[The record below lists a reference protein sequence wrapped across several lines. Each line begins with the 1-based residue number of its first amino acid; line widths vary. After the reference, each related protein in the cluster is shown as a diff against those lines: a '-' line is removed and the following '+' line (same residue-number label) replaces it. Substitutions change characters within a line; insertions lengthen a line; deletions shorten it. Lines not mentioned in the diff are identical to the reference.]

1 MIITAVCPI
10 ASEIL
15 LDPKYD
21 IFVFKDVFVTL
32 AFGYQLLLTINFDF
46 YLNKLQ
52 IFCVINS
59 Q

>member
-10 ASEIL
+10 APEIL

-32 AFGYQLLLTINFDF
+32 AFGYQLLLTINYDF

-52 IFCVINS
+52 IVCIINS
-59 Q
+59 

>member
-21 IFVFKDVFVTL
+21 IFVFKDVLVTL
-32 AFGYQLLLTINFDF
+32 AFGYQLLLTIN
-46 YLNKLQ
+46 YAL
-52 IFCVINS
+52 INS
-59 Q
+59 